1 MTTIAV
7 PLRVSY
13 PPSSA
18 APAQEAAALI
28 ARAAEAAGVAVARA
42 CAAGDLAR
50 AAQIVA
56 AVEALAGE
64 GAKS

>member
-1 MTTIAV
+1 MTTITV

-13 PPSSA
+13 PPSSGTP
-18 APAQEAAALI
+18 APQAAALI

-42 CAAGDLAR
+42 CAVGDLPR

-64 GAKS
+64 GAK